1 MVIDCAVMAP
11 VVSALPLER
20 AHLPTARSVEDAVPV
35 VVKVVVDVRVT
46 ATLDAALVVGLVSLM
61 VTAEPLTAV
70 TTPDAAPN

>member
-1 MVIDCAVMAP
+1 MVIDCAATAP
-11 VVSALPLER
+11 VVSALPLAR